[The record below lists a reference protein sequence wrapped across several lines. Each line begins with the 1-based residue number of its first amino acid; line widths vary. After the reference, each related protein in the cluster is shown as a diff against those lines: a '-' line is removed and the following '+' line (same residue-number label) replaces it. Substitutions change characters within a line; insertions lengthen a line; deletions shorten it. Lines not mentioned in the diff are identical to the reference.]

1 MKLGVLGGTFDPIHN
16 GHIAAAAAVEQAL
29 GLDAII
35 LIPSRIPPHRHDPVG
50 ATSEQRFEMAQLA
63 ADGRAGWSASRIEI
77 DREGPSYT
85 YDTLM
90 ALGEG
95 PALAEG
101 PALSERST
109 RRVEGPALSKRDAS
123 RRDAFRESKG
133 TQIFFITGAD
143 AFAEI
148 ATWSRYPAVL
158 DLANFVVV
166 SRPGITLDSLRE
178 RVPSAFRSHPPCSPS
193 DFRVLGSEKSRVIL
207 VEAHTPDISSTD
219 IRRRV
224 RAGHS
229 LSGFVSDSVAR
240 YIAAHHLYS
249 GH

>member
-1 MKLGVLGGTFDPIHN
+1 MRVGILGGTFDPIHN
-16 GHIAAAAAVEQAL
+16 GHVAAAAAAQDTL
-29 GLDAII
+29 GLDTIS
-35 LIPSRIPPHRHDPVG
+35 LIPSLIPPHRHDPVG
-50 ATSEQRFEMAQLA
+50 ATGEQRFEMARLA
-63 ADGRAGWSASRIEI
+63 AAEHPGWSASRIEL

-85 YDTLM
+85 YDTLVT
-90 ALGEG
+90 LGE
-95 PALAEG
+95 
-101 PALSERST
+101 RS
-109 RRVEGPALSKRDAS
+109 
-123 RRDAFRESKG
+123 ESKG

-166 SRPGITLDSLRE
+166 SRPGITLDSIRE
-178 RVPSAFRSHPPCSPS
+178 RVPSAFRDRPS
-193 DFRVLGSEKSRVIL
+193 ASTRVIL

-229 LSGFVSDSVAR
+229 LSGFVPDSVAR
-240 YIAAHHLYS
+240 FIAEHRLYS

>member
-35 LIPSRIPPHRHDPVG
+35 LIPSRIPPHRHGPVG

-63 ADGRAGWSASRIEI
+63 ADGRSGWSASRIEV
-77 DREGPSYT
+77 DRQGPSYT
-85 YDTLM
+85 YDTLT
-90 ALGEG
+90 E
-95 PALAEG
+95 
-101 PALSERST
+101 LSRDMTIRRKPET
-109 RRVEGPALSKRDAS
+109 RKSS
-123 RRDAFRESKG
+123 

-178 RVPSAFRSHPPCSPS
+178 RVPSAFRDRPS
-193 DFRVLGSEKSRVIL
+193 AQTRVIL

-229 LSGFVSDSVAR
+229 LSGFVPDSVAR